1 MHVYPP
7 STHPGFLISTLHCAI
22 SRLFP
27 LFLRTLHDI
36 MEEIHLSCVIFLLRL
51 LENFLRSLLLVL
63 WAYMI
68 PLR

>member
-1 MHVYPP
+1 MHFYPR
-7 STHPGFLISTLHCAI
+7 STHPGFLISTLHYAI
-22 SRLFP
+22 SRLFL

-36 MEEIHLSCVIFLLRL
+36 MEEMHLSCAIFLLRL

-63 WAYMI
+63 WANII